1 MSKLAEMT
9 ACDLKV
15 LLDRKETSCVEVM
28 QSVLGEIRAKE
39 TDIHAFITLRD
50 EVDLLNDAVAV
61 DNRRARVFEHLAVG
75 RFHDKHSVDPLRVD
89 IVKGLRQIV
98 AKLDYAQRWKGVRH

>member
-15 LLDRKETSCVEVM
+15 LLDRREISCVEVM

-50 EVDLLNDAVAV
+50 EADLLRDAAAVDTRRRRGENIGPLVGLPVAV
-61 DNRRARVFEHLAVG
+61 KDSKIGRASCRERV
-75 RFHDKHSVDPLRVD
+75 
-89 IVKGLRQIV
+89 
-98 AKLDYAQRWKGVRH
+98 